1 MNASTSETE
10 ASLFGNT
17 VPEWQQWVEKG
28 IRAREIGDLN
38 NALEA
43 YRQAVSAPDASAQAN
58 FNLGNTLFAMGRIAE
73 ARDAFIKSLQTE
85 ATMLPAQLQLARCYR
100 ALGDPAMA
108 RRAYVAVL
116 QQDSEHFSAWLE
128 AGHVSRELA
137 DYSHMLAAYERATQ
151 VSPQRFEPWLA
162 LARSHEE
169 LGQVDRGAAALH
181 RALTLAV
188 HASQPHTVVRLHS
201 RMARYRLER
210 GEYARAL
217 DAIRL
222 ALMTL
227 RVEAAG
233 ATDVN
238 AQAELQIDMGEI
250 LMRLGLDAD
259 AHRLFERA
267 SAATSEATLTRLAEL
282 SFRFNLWQE
291 ALEVLCR
298 NAKLHPDSAAAHWNL
313 AHLCVECWQLEEAFE
328 HLAAAERIAPQ
339 PGALSLRA
347 SVAGRQGDVDTALR
361 LYLQLARLES
371 GRTPMASSAAMSS
384 LYSDK
389 LSASGIRELHRQLFE
404 SWGQGARAPES
415 FANPREPQ
423 RTLRVGLLSADF
435 HHQHPVNIFM
445 QPVLARLDPQQV
457 QITVYFTGATHDEQ
471 TRLAKSRVTQWVEC
485 TTLNDRQLAA
495 RIEADN
501 IDILLDLAGHT
512 SHNRMAMMSQRAAPV
527 QATFLG
533 YPGSTGVPNID
544 WILAD
549 ATVAPDTSDELFS
562 ELVYRLPHTVF
573 CFSPEVDYHYPSRR
587 TSDRPLTFGS
597 FNNTPKLTPHTV
609 TLWSR
614 VLQSVPSSRLV
625 LKAPSFKDAGA
636 IDIFKRRFA
645 DEGVAVDR
653 IDFRGPVG
661 LSEMMAEYADID
673 IALDPV
679 PYNGG
684 TTSLQ
689 AMWMGVPVLTLAGHS
704 FVSRMGASFMSAAD
718 MSEWI
723 ATSDDEYV
731 AIAVRMAADR
741 ERLASIQQGLRQHLL
756 QRPAWDIDRYSADFQ
771 DALRHM
777 WVCHCGGKSHGSV
790 AIREPNRL
798 APDLWG

>member
-1 MNASTSETE
+1 MNTSANEPNVSPSDTPI
-10 ASLFGNT
+10 
-17 VPEWQQWVEKG
+17 PEWQPWIEKG
-28 IRAREIGDLN
+28 FRARENGDLSG
-38 NALEA
+38 ALDA
-43 YRQAVSAPDASAQAN
+43 YRQAASAPDAPAQAH
-58 FNLGNTLFAMGRIAE
+58 FNLGNTLFDMGRSAE
-73 ARDAFIKSLQTE
+73 ARDAFLQ
-85 ATMLPAQLQLARCYR
+85 ALHIDAAMLPAQLQLARCHR
-100 ALGDPAMA
+100 ALGDPAAA

-116 QQDSEHFSAWLE
+116 QQDAQHFSAWLE

-137 DYSHMLAAYERATQ
+137 DYPHMLAAYERAAQ

-162 LARSHEE
+162 MARCHEE
-169 LGQVDRGAAALH
+169 LGQADRGAAALH

-188 HASQPHTVVRLHS
+188 HARQPHTVVRVHS
-201 RMARYRLER
+201 LMARYRLQR
-210 GEYARAL
+210 GDDARAL
-217 DAIRL
+217 DAVRL

-227 RVEAAG
+227 RAEAAG
-233 ATDVN
+233 APEVN
-238 AQAELQIDMGEI
+238 AEAELQIDMGEI
-250 LMRLGLDAD
+250 LMRLGLAAD

-267 SAATSEATLTRLAEL
+267 SAATDEATLVRLAEL

-291 ALEVLCR
+291 ALEVLRR
-298 NAKLHPDSAAAHWNL
+298 NAQLHPNSASAHWNL
-313 AHLCVECWQLEEAFE
+313 AHLCAECWQLEEAFE

-339 PGALSLRA
+339 PGALSMRA

-361 LYLQLARLES
+361 LYLQLARSEH
-371 GRTPMASSAAMSS
+371 GRTPMASSAAMCS

-389 LSASGIRELHRQLFE
+389 LSATGTRELHRQLFE
-404 SWGQGARAPES
+404 LWGEGARAPES
-415 FANPREPQ
+415 FANSREPQ

-457 QITVYFTGATHDEQ
+457 QITVYFTGVSYDEQ
-471 TRLAKSRVTQWVEC
+471 TRLAKSRVAQWVEC

-495 RIEADN
+495 RIEADG

-512 SHNRMAMMSQRAAPV
+512 SQNRMALMSQRAAPV

-549 ATVAPDTSDELFS
+549 ATVAPEGADHLFS
-562 ELVYRLPHTVF
+562 ERVYRLPHTVF
-573 CFSPEVDYHYPSRR
+573 CFSPEVDYPYPSRQA
-587 TSDRPLTFGS
+587 SDRPLTFGS

-609 TLWSR
+609 ALWSR
-614 VLQSVPSSRLV
+614 VLQSVPGSRLV

-636 IDIFKRRFA
+636 IEIFKRRFSNEGITA
-645 DEGVAVDR
+645 DR
-653 IDFRGPVG
+653 LDFRGPVG
-661 LSEMMAEYADID
+661 LSDMMAEYADID

-704 FVSRMGASFMSAAD
+704 FVSRMGASFMSAAG

-723 ATSDDEYV
+723 ATSDDDYV

-741 ERLASIQQGLRQHLL
+741 ERLASIQHGLRQQLL
-756 QRPAWDIDRYSADFQ
+756 QCPAWDIDRYSADFQ
-771 DALRHM
+771 AALRHM
-777 WVCHCGGKSHGSV
+777 WAQHC
-790 AIREPNRL
+790 A
-798 APDLWG
+798 A